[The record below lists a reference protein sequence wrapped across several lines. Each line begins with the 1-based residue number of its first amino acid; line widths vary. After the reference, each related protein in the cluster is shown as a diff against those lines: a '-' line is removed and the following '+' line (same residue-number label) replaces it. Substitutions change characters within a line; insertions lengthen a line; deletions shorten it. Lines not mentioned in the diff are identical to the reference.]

1 MKLTAPQTAAL
12 RLIHDTP
19 GRVAARVNGA
29 SGCWIG
35 FRTLHHRTEAR
46 LVELSLVETAP
57 DAITTKDGNEVPV
70 LRLTAAG
77 YEALGITAPA
87 ADETPAAPAA
97 EDVLGLPIS
106 DGFRITYTDE
116 IGDTHLDADSATY
129 RLVWEHV
136 TTNRPTAPRWLLG
149 HLADVASLVAD
160 LVEDAQE
167 LASETRAL
175 RRQSCA
181 ELLGLLF
188 HHGARPWP
196 LTGHGTRPLDGVAH
210 CEDCAPFIGYAAP
223 ADVIA
228 AEAAEDKK
236 RADEEAAYEVKLA
249 AQLRAVEEEIAATYG
264 EHMRAGQVVSY
275 TNPDTGKAEP
285 AVVQSVYYR
294 APGEAGADILL
305 VTGQPAGVLA
315 QELEPLP
322 PLPDMGELIE
332 GRWLITDKAGE
343 ELARVEG
350 TTREEALAAARRIPA
365 VRAAA
370 ARDGG
375 LASRPLWTS
384 DLARTS

>member
-1 MKLTAPQTAAL
+1 MNLTGPQTTAL

-19 GRVAARVNGA
+19 NRVAARVNGA

-46 LVELSLVETAP
+46 LVELGLVETAP
-57 DAITTKDGNEVPV
+57 APAITKDGSRVPV

-77 YEALGITAPA
+77 YEALGLTAPA
-87 ADETPAAPAA
+87 ADETPATPAA
-97 EDVLGLPIS
+97 DDVLDLPLS
-106 DGFRITYTDE
+106 DGFRITYADE
-116 IGDTHLDADSATY
+116 IGDTHLDSDSATY
-129 RLVWEHV
+129 RIVWEHV
-136 TTNRPTAPRWLLG
+136 TTNRRTAPRWLLG
-149 HLADVASLVAD
+149 HLADVVSLVAD

-167 LASETRAL
+167 LAAETRAH

-181 ELLGLLF
+181 ELLDLLH

-196 LTGHGTRPLDGVAH
+196 LTGHGARPLDDVAH
-210 CEDCAPFIGYAAP
+210 CEGCAPFIGYAAP

-228 AEAAEDKK
+228 AEAAEDKQ
-236 RADEEAAYEVKLA
+236 RTDEEAVYEAKLA
-249 AQLRAVEEEIAATYG
+249 AQLRTAEEEIAATYG
-264 EHMRAGQVVSY
+264 EHMREGQVVSY
-275 TNPDTGKAEP
+275 ANPRTGKAEP
-285 AVVQSVYYR
+285 AIVKSVYYR
-294 APGEAGADILL
+294 AQGAGADILL
-305 VTGQPAGVLA
+305 VTGQAVGALA

-322 PLPDMGELIE
+322 ADMGELIE
-332 GRWLITDKAGE
+332 GRWLITDKAGK

-350 TTREEALAAARRIPA
+350 TTRDEALTAARRIPA

-384 DLARTS
+384 DLAPTS